1 MNRFLP
7 LAAVIVVL
15 AAIPAPRPAD
25 ATTGIARCEASD
37 GTIAYTD
44 LACSTLDAT
53 HTPIEGELLSRIVS
67 DEARATST
75 TGNATADTVLRT
87 SAISAPGRR
96 SLTSGCARST
106 TQLEMDLHGSLALGD
121 INRLAESYHWAG
133 LSHRDGRRIMDRLD
147 GMFDEPLTHSHFFNA
162 YIGDAQGLL
171 AMAGR
176 AGGDGDGDAGT
187 MQLMFG
193 RGTHATV
200 TDFRVERYRDCYF
213 IRY

>member
-1 MNRFLP
+1 MNRILP
-7 LAAVIVVL
+7 IAAAIVVL
-15 AAIPAPRPAD
+15 TATFPASRPAD

-53 HTPIEGELLSRIVS
+53 HTPIDGGLLSRIVS
-67 DEARATST
+67 DEARVVDTASHAST
-75 TGNATADTVLRT
+75 DTALRT
-87 SAISAPGRR
+87 SAIAAPGRR
-96 SLTSGCARST
+96 SLASGCARSA

-147 GMFDEPLTHSHFFNA
+147 RMLDEPLTHSHVFNA
-162 YIGDAQGLL
+162 YIGDAEGLL
-171 AMAGR
+171 ATASR
-176 AGGDGDGDAGT
+176 AGGDGDAGT